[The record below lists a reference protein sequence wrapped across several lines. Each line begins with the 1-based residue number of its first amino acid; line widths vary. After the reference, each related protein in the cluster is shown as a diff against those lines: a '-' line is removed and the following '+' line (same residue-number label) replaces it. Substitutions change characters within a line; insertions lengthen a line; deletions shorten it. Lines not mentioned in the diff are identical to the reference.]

1 MRKSLALTIMASLL
15 ALSPVC
21 AQTEDEEVNVITEQ
35 PAGKLV
41 ENMLLTYRGYNCL
54 GSPLYEIQSAGIA
67 NIVEGDDGNIYINN
81 LFDYEVFAK
90 SWVKATRGE
99 GDTIIIKRQLVHT
112 NLYNGQLEKLWITKY
127 KTWTEDQVNER
138 TGKTQTVVKYEQTYD
153 DIKMIY
159 KDGVLS
165 STDEYNRGLTDN
177 AMSPYG
183 IGCAYYS
190 QGSFYKDL
198 FVMWNVNVS
207 PLDATV
213 VQPAPYDKAD
223 CYQMTFYQGTSNYVE
238 FIDAV
243 RQGDK
248 IYLKLFDALDGW
260 VVGTVD
266 GDKVTIASNQYLGHY
281 RTTSNHGN
289 NFHMFCHV
297 GQARLESGSDEWD
310 VADQIELS
318 YDAETRAITAKEN
331 DFISIDAKPDGVYY
345 LTYFKTP
352 SLTVFEDVAATPM
365 DPQFLTYADEFESSG
380 SCNFGFMLPTY
391 SNIGGSINPKK
402 MYYNV
407 FLDYDTTPFVLDPE
421 DYDVDEAVTDIYY
434 FADIKDHD
442 GRQFAGYMDVWGNK
456 VHIMRYG
463 FQPSE
468 SVGVCTVYMGGGER
482 RCSKI
487 LWYDVNTK
495 ETSYKE
501 IDVETGIDT
510 TLDSSVSSVRYHDI
524 SGREVTPSTKGL
536 IVKTITLNNGRQ
548 LSLKYM
554 NK

>member
-1 MRKSLALTIMASLL
+1 MASLL
-15 ALSPVC
+15 ALSPVS
-21 AQTEDEEVNVITEQ
+21 AQTEEEDVNVITEQ
-35 PAGKLV
+35 PAGKLID
-41 ENMLLTYRGYNCL
+41 NMLLSYRGYNCL
-54 GSPLYEIQSAGIA
+54 GSPAWEIQNAGIA
-67 NIVEGDDGNIYINN
+67 SIVEGDDGNIYINN

-99 GDTIIIKRQLVHT
+99 GDTIVIKRQLVHT
-112 NLYNGQLEKLWITKY
+112 NMYNGQLEKLWITKY
-127 KTWTEDQVNER
+127 RSWTEEEVNEQ
-138 TGKTQTVVKYEQTYD
+138 TGKTMTKVKYEQTYD

-165 STDEYNRGLTDN
+165 SIDEYNRGLEDN
-177 AMSPYG
+177 AMSPYA

-198 FVMWNVNVS
+198 FVMWNVNVR
-207 PLDATV
+207 PLNATIAK
-213 VQPAPYDKAD
+213 PAPYDKAD

-243 RQGDK
+243 QQDDK
-248 IYLKLFDALDGW
+248 IYLKLFDALEGW
-260 VVGTVD
+260 VVGTID

-281 RTTSNHGN
+281 RSTNNHGN
-289 NFHMFCHV
+289 NYHMFCHV
-297 GQARLESGSDEWD
+297 GEAVLKSYQDDW
-310 VADQIELS
+310 VIADKIELT
-318 YDAETRAITAKEN
+318 YDAETRAIKAQGT
-331 DFISIDAKPDGVYY
+331 DFISIDGSPDAVYY

-352 SLTVFEDVAATPM
+352 ELTIFEDVALTPM
-365 DPQFLTYADEFESSG
+365 NPQFLTYVDELESSG

-391 SNIGGSINPKK
+391 STNGGSINPKK

-407 FLDYDTTPFVLDPE
+407 FLDYDTTPFELDPE
-421 DYDVDEAVTDIYY
+421 DYEIDEAVTDIYY
-434 FADIKDHD
+434 YDDIKDHS

-468 SVGVCTVYMGGGER
+468 SVGVCTVYTGGGER
-482 RCSKI
+482 RCSQI

-495 ETSYKE
+495 ETSYQSL
-501 IDVETGIDT
+501 DVETGIDT
-510 TLDSSVSSVRYHDI
+510 SLDNSVAVVRYHDI
-524 SGREVTPSTKGL
+524 AGREVNAATKGL
-536 IVKTITLNNGRQ
+536 IVKTITLNNGKQ
-548 LSLKYM
+548 LSIKYM